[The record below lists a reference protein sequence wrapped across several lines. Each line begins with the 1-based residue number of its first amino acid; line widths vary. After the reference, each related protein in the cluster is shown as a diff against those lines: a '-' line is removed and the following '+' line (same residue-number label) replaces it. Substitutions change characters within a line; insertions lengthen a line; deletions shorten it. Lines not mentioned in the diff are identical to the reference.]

1 MYRSPP
7 PTHHKSEYDQYPMHE
22 TNFSPRPGDRGS
34 PFADPYMD
42 PPMQRNNFDHQP
54 LLQQPASPY
63 VGGSPRPVQ
72 FMPGSPNPRY
82 GEAPRRQPR
91 RYKTSKLSFSITWLV
106 VVIITSV
113 VNYDITIL
121 QPAKSSLPVATWFL
135 IVLFPQDIYKLYL
148 SRKAKNSHICDIQ
161 LQPVIQKISHLKDI
175 HFVNSYW
182 NETQNSSL
190 C

>member
-42 PPMQRNNFDHQP
+42 QPPMQRNNFDHQP

-63 VGGSPRPVQ
+63 VGGSPHPVQ
-72 FMPGSPNPRY
+72 FMPGSPNPHY

-91 RYKTSKLSFSITWLV
+91 RYKTSKFFTFHMGCCFI
-106 VVIITSV
+106 
-113 VNYDITIL
+113 
-121 QPAKSSLPVATWFL
+121 A
-135 IVLFPQDIYKLYL
+135 
-148 SRKAKNSHICDIQ
+148 
-161 LQPVIQKISHLKDI
+161 
-175 HFVNSYW
+175 
-182 NETQNSSL
+182 
-190 C
+190 